1 MTPLP
6 RNHAAL
12 STKHYSATH
21 EFIGLLMTKIACLE
35 EYGSKTRWKVGESG
49 NADTQWKAG
58 EIGSKATQ
66 WKAGESG
73 SKATQWKAGESGSKE
88 TQWVSCGRFGAKG
101 NAETYASMRALE
113 KAIGRRSSYS
123 SMSQALWHSKKK
135 TPSSALRV
143 DFKFA
148 GLELYWDKEIGV
160 GELA

>member
-35 EYGSKTRWKVGESG
+35 EYGSKTRWKAGESG
-49 NADTQWKAG
+49 NAD
-58 EIGSKATQ
+58 TQ

-88 TQWVSCGRFGAKG
+88 TQWVTCGRFGAKG
-101 NAETYASMRALE
+101 NAETYASMHALA
-113 KAIGRRSSYS
+113 KAIGRSSSRSG
-123 SMSQALWHSKKK
+123 MSKALQRAKKK

-148 GLELYWDKEIGV
+148 GIELFWDKESGV